1 MTIDVS
7 GASMHGPV
15 RSYPAMA
22 AEENRIEP
30 CPRRIR
36 GMLNGMT
43 VFDTTHAL
51 YVWEW
56 PGYPQYYVPAPDVR
70 RQFLMAAEASRQ
82 ELVGGDAVSYDLRVG
97 DVRRERAAQVHP
109 TTAETGVAGTVRF
122 DWEALDAWFE
132 EDEEVF
138 VHPRNPYTR
147 VDALRSRRHLRVE
160 VAGVV
165 LAETTAPVLLFETG
179 LPTRYYVDR
188 AAVRFEHLRPSD
200 ARSSCPYKGNTS
212 QYWSAEVDGVVHLDV
227 AWTYDFPTRELTTV
241 AGLVAFFNEDV
252 DLLLDGQPLSRESA
266 PTSSRRTK

>member
-1 MTIDVS
+1 MTLDAS
-7 GASMHGPV
+7 RASMHDPT

-22 AEENRIEP
+22 ADVNRIEP

-36 GMLNGMT
+36 GILNGQT
-43 VFDTTHAL
+43 VFDTTRAL

-70 RQFLMAAEASRQ
+70 QQFLMASEAPV
-82 ELVGGDAVSYDLRVG
+82 EAPVGGALPHDLQVG
-97 DVRRERAAQVHP
+97 DVRREQAARVHP
-109 TTAETGVAGTVRF
+109 ATGESGLAGTVRF

-132 EDEEVF
+132 EDEETF

-147 VDALRSRRHLRVE
+147 VDALRSLRHLRVE
-160 VAGVV
+160 VADAV

-179 LPTRYYVDR
+179 LPTRYYVDKT
-188 AAVRFEHLRPSD
+188 AVRFEHLRPSD

-212 QYWSAEVDGVVHLDV
+212 AYWSAEVDGVVHLDV
-227 AWTYDFPTRELTTV
+227 AWTYDFPTRALAPI

-252 DLLLDGQPLSRESA
+252 DLFLDGQPLRRESA
-266 PTSSRRTK
+266 PAGSRRTR

>member
-1 MTIDVS
+1 MTLDVS
-7 GASMHGPV
+7 GASMHRPA

-22 AEENRIEP
+22 ADENRVEP

-36 GMLNGMT
+36 GILNGQK
-43 VFDTTHAL
+43 VFDTTRAL

-56 PGYPQYYVPAPDVR
+56 PGYPQYHVPAPDVQ
-70 RQFLMAAEASRQ
+70 RQFLMASEPRGEGS
-82 ELVGGDAVSYDLRVG
+82 VGGAVPHDLQVG
-97 DVRRERAAQVHP
+97 DVRRERAVRVHP
-109 TTAETGVAGTVRF
+109 ATGQPGLAGTVRF

-179 LPTRYYVDR
+179 LPTRYYLDKT
-188 AAVRFEHLRPSD
+188 AVRFEYLRPSD
-200 ARSSCPYKGNTS
+200 ARGSCPYKGDTS
-212 QYWSAEVDGVVHLDV
+212 AYWSAELAGGVHGDV
-227 AWTYDFPTRELTTV
+227 AWTYDFPTRELAPI
-241 AGLVAFFNEDV
+241 AGLVAFFNEHV
-252 DLLLDGQPLSRESA
+252 DLFLDGQPLRPESA
-266 PTSSRRTK
+266 PATSRRTR